1 MKRPTQSITCL
12 YLLASVLLGFTVT
25 SQAFD
30 DDKQQIAKQ
39 LKTHE
44 QAVTQTLTGF
54 RKGDEE
60 RQQSAQANIAASEGY
75 LSVLNFRG
83 DDPRLVGQLFDEHL
97 AASPANVGG
106 FSSRVFHY
114 RLQQR
119 TGFVVDFDAITDSK
133 ALSDAKAK

>member
-1 MKRPTQSITCL
+1 MKRSIQSITCL
-12 YLLASVLLGFTVT
+12 YLLASVLLGFVLTA
-25 SQAFD
+25 QAFD

-44 QAVTQTLTGF
+44 QAVAQTLTAF

-60 RQQSAQANIAASEGY
+60 IQQTAQANIAASEGY

-83 DDPRLVGQLFDEHL
+83 DDPRLVGFLFDEQL

-114 RLQQR
+114 RLRQR
-119 TGFVVDFDAITDSK
+119 TGFVFDFSAVTNNT
-133 ALSDAKAK
+133 ALADAKAR

>member
-1 MKRPTQSITCL
+1 MKRSIQL
-12 YLLASVLLGFTVT
+12 LISMYLFAFALLVLTVT
-25 SQAFD
+25 AQAFE

-54 RKGDEE
+54 RQGDDEK
-60 RQQSAQANIAASEGY
+60 QQSAQANIAASEGY

-83 DDPRLVGQLFDEHL
+83 DDPRLVGHLFDEHL

-119 TGFVVDFDAITDSK
+119 TGFVVDFDTITDSK
-133 ALSDAKAK
+133 ALSDARAK